1 MSIDGAVAGRHVA
14 VITGGATGVGAASA
28 LALAKRQYNIAINFS
43 RSEAAARGVA
53 EQCRASGADTIVIQ
67 GDVAN
72 DSDCRRI
79 AEETAKRWGRIDAL
93 INSAGATQFV
103 PIGELELQSAEDFSR
118 VYAVNVIG
126 PFQMTRAA
134 APYLRR
140 TGSAAI
146 VNISSIAGLTGNGS
160 SMPYV
165 ASKGALNTLTL
176 ALARNLAPEIRVN
189 AVLPGMIE
197 GRWLKEG
204 LGDAAYEKVHD
215 QFASASALGRVCTP
229 EDIAET
235 AVWLIEGAT
244 MMTGQLVTVD
254 GGFLLGRPP
263 RVAR

>member
-1 MSIDGAVAGRHVA
+1 MSVERAITGRRVV

-28 LALAKRQYNIAINFS
+28 LALAKRQYSIAINFS
-43 RSEAAARGVA
+43 RSEGAANSVA
-53 EQCRASGADTIVIQ
+53 EQCRALAADTIVIK
-67 GDVAN
+67 GDVGLDA
-72 DSDCRRI
+72 DCRRI
-79 AEETAKRWGRIDAL
+79 VDLTAERWGRIDAL
-93 INSAGATQFV
+93 INSAGTTQFV
-103 PIGELELQSAEDFSR
+103 PIGDLELQSADDFYK

-126 PFQMTRAA
+126 PFQMARAA

-140 TGSAAI
+140 GASAAI

-176 ALARNLAPEIRVN
+176 ALARNLAPEVRVN
-189 AVLPGMIE
+189 AILPGMIE

-204 LGDAAYEKVHD
+204 LGEEAYDKVRD
-215 QFASASALGRVCTP
+215 QFASAAALGRVCTP
-229 EDIAET
+229 ADIAET

-244 MMTGQLVTVD
+244 KMTGQLVTVD